1 MSEPPA
7 KGDKGAAEDDAD
19 ECGWVLPTPRSA
31 VSAARASIGSVDL
44 LGDALA
50 RGGGDGLPKLAKP
63 NGSDDD
69 DDDGACV
76 MGCATYG
83 AVCVCAADECC
94 GGGANAKSPMNGWR
108 CGCGCGCGAGD
119 AFVNAAANG
128 SIAACGCIT
137 GGAGTGADGI
147 PPASKSNPAHGDA
160 ADAAGAGAVIAGAGA
175 ARPPSKSSMLDV
187 AGAAALNPGI
197 AATMGAPDA

>member
-7 KGDKGAAEDDAD
+7 KGDMDAAEDDAD
-19 ECGWVLPTPRSA
+19 DAEDCGWGLPTPRSA

-69 DDDGACV
+69 DDGGACA
-76 MGCATYG
+76 MGCAAYG
-83 AVCVCAADECC
+83 AVCVCAAVECC

-108 CGCGCGCGAGD
+108 CGCGAGD

-128 SIAACGCIT
+128 SIAACGRIT
-137 GGAGTGADGI
+137 GGAGTGADGV

-160 ADAAGAGAVIAGAGA
+160 ADAAGAGAVTTGAGA

-197 AATMGAPDA
+197 TAATGAPDA